1 MLETFLLCG
10 GTSISGLLPTSKAVI
25 DEGVSGTSILR
36 GSGTSI
42 SGRVTSKGGLS
53 GRLHTEPCSRSIL
66 K

>member
-1 MLETFLLCG
+1 VLETVLLCG
-10 GTSISGLLPTSKAVI
+10 GTSMSGLPTSKAVI

-42 SGRVTSKGGLS
+42 SCRVTSKGGLS

-66 K
+66 NN